1 MDMVLVLQQQLDAI
15 KVKQEVFSG
24 RGIVKIH
31 ELEIHSQ
38 IL

>member
-1 MDMVLVLQQQLDAI
+1 MDMVLVLEQQLDAI
-15 KVKQEVFSG
+15 KVKQEVSSW

-31 ELEIHSQ
+31 SQ